1 MKFLNPNNF
10 GSRWLPSVL
19 GRKGRKWPRRYSLH
33 PGRHENGLRKPPTY
47 RKESIVA
54 SRGER
59 TSGRL
64 RCSEIASST
73 SGRPRTKD
81 GGLAAQLAPAG
92 GSSICCWTAWKESML
107 GSTTEKKKRKR
118 PYPEDEQRRARRA
131 CLCRAV
137 IRSVRGTNEREGREE
152 AGSRGARRATR
163 GRAAGPG
170 RLR

>member
-1 MKFLNPNNF
+1 MKVLNPNNF

-81 GGLAAQLAPAG
+81 GGLAAQLALAG
-92 GSSICCWTAWKESML
+92 VAPSAAGQHGKSLRSAL
-107 GSTTEKKKRKR
+107 PPKKKRKR